1 MGKSVWVGAN
11 DIKEA
16 KVFRWSDNTTLA
28 TDSELWADGQPD
40 DMYDDVKNVECVRVS
55 YMNQVDLDDVPCSM
69 KLWFACQVDISTE
82 LMTNNVLS
90 TLYISNVQ
98 SAGLS
103 LLSLPWHTGEDCP
116 C

>member
-55 YMNQVDLDDVPCSM
+55 YMNQVVLDDVPCSM
-69 KLWFACQVDISTE
+69 KLWFACQVDI
-82 LMTNNVLS
+82 
-90 TLYISNVQ
+90 
-98 SAGLS
+98 
-103 LLSLPWHTGEDCP
+103 
-116 C
+116 